1 MRYRTLAQ
9 TALIASAFAGS
20 VAFAFVSEA
29 HFLKRDAR
37 ATADQWAETFSLQG
51 RQIDNI
57 LQGNGL
63 SGRDWALFNALA
75 EAGNVNSVRVFD
87 ERGALVLASD
97 QGRHRAREP
106 LSMVAPQKA
115 AEILKGQ
122 AHTVLDRD
130 HRASSTFSDTY
141 VPILAESPAPE
152 VERTPTQR
160 GFGLGRGTMG
170 EPSQTSPFNP
180 VRGVVGVRI
189 DQSETAILYRK
200 RTWSTVGISA
210 VLAFLAILHTF
221 HASRLIGTLRR
232 SEARVKHMAHHDTLT
247 DLANRSQ
254 FNEALSEA
262 FAEEQKDDV
271 HVAVH
276 MIDLDGFKAVNDTQ
290 GHDAGDAVLRMVS
303 ERLVA
308 TARETDIVARLGGDE
323 FALIQRDVTTVE
335 QAKRLGDRLSER
347 VRDIR
352 EIDGVPVAVGASVG
366 TAVAPLH
373 AHDADTLVKC
383 ADIAL
388 YAAKDA
394 GKNRCEVF
402 TSGMEEVLKE
412 RNALREL
419 LFKAIEED
427 GFALHF
433 QPLHNAQNGVLC
445 SFEALVRLPDGE
457 SGLVSPGRFIPL
469 AEELGLT
476 TKLGNWVLR
485 KACST
490 AVLWPDHLRV
500 SVNLSPQQFEGDV
513 VAVVKDV
520 LAESGLAPNRLELEI
535 TEGLFLNE
543 TPNVLDQLNALKAIG
558 VRIAM
563 DDFGT
568 GYSSL
573 SYLWQFPFDKLK
585 VDRSCF
591 QSLGRNDDVAEV
603 LRTIISMGHAMN
615 LCVTAEGIETL
626 EQQDFAAEAG
636 YDELQGFLLG
646 KPMPETDLAAYIL
659 NARNGGGVGAAET
672 EGGRRIAS

>member
-1 MRYRTLAQ
+1 M
-9 TALIASAFAGS
+9 
-20 VAFAFVSEA
+20 
-29 HFLKRDAR
+29 
-37 ATADQWAETFSLQG
+37 
-51 RQIDNI
+51 
-57 LQGNGL
+57 
-63 SGRDWALFNALA
+63 
-75 EAGNVNSVRVFD
+75 
-87 ERGALVLASD
+87 
-97 QGRHRAREP
+97 
-106 LSMVAPQKA
+106 
-115 AEILKGQ
+115 
-122 AHTVLDRD
+122 
-130 HRASSTFSDTY
+130 
-141 VPILAESPAPE
+141 
-152 VERTPTQR
+152 
-160 GFGLGRGTMG
+160 
-170 EPSQTSPFNP
+170 
-180 VRGVVGVRI
+180 
-189 DQSETAILYRK
+189 
-200 RTWSTVGISA
+200 A
-210 VLAFLAILHTF
+210 VLALLHTF

-254 FNEALSEA
+254 FNEALAEA
-262 FAEEQKDDV
+262 FKGARENDV

-276 MIDLDGFKAVNDTQ
+276 MVDLDGFKAINDTQ
-290 GHDAGDAVLRMVS
+290 GHDTGDAVLRMVS
-303 ERLVA
+303 ERLVS
-308 TARETDIVARLGGDE
+308 TARDTDVVARLGGDE
-323 FALIQRDVTTVE
+323 FALIQRGVVTIE
-335 QAKRLGDRLSER
+335 QAQRLGDRLSER

-366 TAVAPLH
+366 TAVAPFH
-373 AHDADTLVKC
+373 ANDADAVVKC

-394 GKNRCEVF
+394 GKNRCAVF

-427 GFALHF
+427 GFELHF
-433 QPLHNAQNGVLC
+433 QPLHRAEDQTLC
-445 SFEALVRLPDGE
+445 SFEALVRLPDGKA
-457 SGLVSPGRFIPL
+457 GLVSPGRFIPL

-485 KACST
+485 KACLT
-490 AVLWPDHLRV
+490 ATLWPDHLRV

-513 VAVVKDV
+513 VAVVTEI
-520 LAESGLAPNRLELEI
+520 LAETGLAPNRLELEI

-543 TPNVLDQLNALKAIG
+543 TPNVLEQLNALKSLG

-626 EQQDFAAEAG
+626 EQQDFAAAAG

-659 NARNGGGVGAAET
+659 NSRHKRT
-672 EGGRRIAS
+672 EAGSADEEVRSKAS